1 MSERDEAIAR
11 AIPGRLEELEL
22 KVAQLTGD
30 VEGTSDVVGRILRD
44 VAREIS
50 ATAASQV
57 SPLSTSAN
65 VNTLTEDVKLTED
78 TGVLQFIDPNGGE
91 RTVFLPRAGVSNKWY
106 VLINTAS

>member
-1 MSERDEAIAR
+1 MTEREDAINR
-11 AIPGRLEELEL
+11 AIPGRLEELEF
-22 KVAQLTGD
+22 KVAQLVGEM
-30 VEGTSDVVGRILRD
+30 EGNSDIVGRVLRD

-50 ATAASQV
+50 ATSASQV
-57 SPLSTSAN
+57 SPLTTSAN

-91 RTVFLPRAGVSNKWY
+91 RTIRLPRAGQANKWY